1 MDLKYTFQFKFFVS
15 SQYLNWKK
23 ADNDFK
29 LRETSGLSETQNMDL
44 TYQVLFNLAVQEET
58 NELYAEALNH
68 YQIIVKNK
76 LFQQVGKIRVNMGN
90 IYFKTKEYNKAVKV
104 SFILW
109 RLSAKKYWSKPLAQ

>member
-1 MDLKYTFQFKFFVS
+1 
-15 SQYLNWKK
+15 
-23 ADNDFK
+23 
-29 LRETSGLSETQNMDL
+29 MDL

-104 SFILW
+104 NYGSNSKSISFFSSNIEWLW
-109 RLSAKKYWSKPLAQ
+109 IRYRITFKLCESE

>member
-1 MDLKYTFQFKFFVS
+1 M
-15 SQYLNWKK
+15 
-23 ADNDFK
+23 
-29 LRETSGLSETQNMDL
+29 RETSGLSETQNMDL
-44 TYQVLFNLAVQEET
+44 TYQVLLNLAVQEET

-104 SFILW
+104 SFLIGF
-109 RLSAKKYWSKPLAQ
+109 RKFV

>member
-1 MDLKYTFQFKFFVS
+1 MLLIT
-15 SQYLNWKK
+15 L
-23 ADNDFK
+23 
-29 LRETSGLSETQNMDL
+29 TQNMDL

-104 SFILW
+104 LFWLIRSDLTFETSNIEW
-109 RLSAKKYWSKPLAQ
+109 PWIKYRITFKLCEYE

>member
-1 MDLKYTFQFKFFVS
+1 
-15 SQYLNWKK
+15 
-23 ADNDFK
+23 
-29 LRETSGLSETQNMDL
+29 MDL

-104 SFILW
+104 NYGSISKNISFFSNIEWLW
-109 RLSAKKYWSKPLAQ
+109 IRYRITFKLCESE

>member
-1 MDLKYTFQFKFFVS
+1 
-15 SQYLNWKK
+15 
-23 ADNDFK
+23 
-29 LRETSGLSETQNMDL
+29 MDL

-104 SFILW
+104 RSLRVSRVLFSCTFTLLEALRYSVRIG
-109 RLSAKKYWSKPLAQ
+109 SKLAAPIFR